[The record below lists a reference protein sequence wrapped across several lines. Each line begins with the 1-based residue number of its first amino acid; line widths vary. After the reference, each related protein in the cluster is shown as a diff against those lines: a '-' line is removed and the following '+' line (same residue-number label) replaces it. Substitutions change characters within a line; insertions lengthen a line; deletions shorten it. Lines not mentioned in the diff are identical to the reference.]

1 MNITIERAVT
11 LREQAANIIR
21 KMIVAGDLKAGNPV
35 SVRQISQRLGVSA
48 SPVKEA
54 LRILEVEG
62 LVYSL
67 ARKGFYVSESSAE
80 NMMQISK
87 ILASMEGIAAFFAA
101 QNLQRRAPAG
111 IQRCQSVPF
120 AVQCPQRCAAV
131 DIQLRKFCS

>member
-67 ARKGFYVSESSAE
+67 ARKGFYH
-80 NMMQISK
+80 N
-87 ILASMEGIAAFFAA
+87 AAMLLCNDYQFIHIVHS
-101 QNLQRRAPAG
+101 LTSR
-111 IQRCQSVPF
+111 
-120 AVQCPQRCAAV
+120 
-131 DIQLRKFCS
+131 